1 MGLFSK
7 TKEAQTIY
15 LEKASHAQVRKDIQS
30 DEINLQLKSIS
41 FTEDDMKLISVFQPV
56 IIENIDLLVDSFYKT
71 IYEVAELRMLIEKH
85 STIEKLRA
93 TLTHHLQEMFNG
105 VMDDAFMEKRF
116 RVAKVHYMIGLQPK
130 WYFCAFQNV
139 QNSIISLVY
148 EKVEHIADRQALIC
162 SICKIINF
170 EQQLVLEA
178 YDDENTRARELQY
191 QKVKEEV
198 KSKILTISEELAR
211 LSSNTNQSM
220 QLMSSSSREFNTT
233 VNSNNKQS
241 QRTRELAKDGQERL
255 KELTKNIHT
264 ISVHTSDVERNIQA
278 LNDSF
283 KQITEF
289 VGLVQDIADQT
300 NLLSLNSAI
309 EAARAGEHGR
319 GFAVVADEVRKLA
332 DQTKK
337 SITEIYTIVN
347 TSSKFMKEA
356 VKSIENVQEV
366 VQSGEESSSI
376 TQSSF
381 DNIID
386 SMDESLEG
394 TGIVEEQ
401 IEYFVRILDEIVES
415 TTKVAVSAETLN
427 ETASTL

>member
-1 MGLFSK
+1 MGFFSK
-7 TKEAQTIY
+7 SKEIKTIY
-15 LEKASHAQVRKDIQS
+15 LEKAVHAQVRKDIHS

-56 IIENIDLLVDSFYKT
+56 IIENIDFLVDSFYKT
-71 IYEVAELRMLIEKH
+71 IYEVSELRMLIEKH

-93 TLTHHLQEMFNG
+93 TLKHHLQEMFNG
-105 VMDDAFMEKRF
+105 VMDNAFMEKRF

-148 EKVEHIADRQALIC
+148 ENVEHIADRQALIS

-178 YDDENTRARELQY
+178 YDNENTRARESQY

-198 KSKILTISEELAR
+198 KSKILIISEELAR

-220 QLMSSSSREFNTT
+220 QQISSSSREFNTT

-264 ISVHTSDVERNIQA
+264 ISVHTSDVEKNIQA

-289 VGLVQDIADQT
+289 VGLVQEIADQT

-401 IEYFVRILDEIVES
+401 ISSFVRILDEIVES

>member
-1 MGLFSK
+1 M
-7 TKEAQTIY
+7 
-15 LEKASHAQVRKDIQS
+15 
-30 DEINLQLKSIS
+30 
-41 FTEDDMKLISVFQPV
+41 
-56 IIENIDLLVDSFYKT
+56 
-71 IYEVAELRMLIEKH
+71 
-85 STIEKLRA
+85 
-93 TLTHHLQEMFNG
+93 
-105 VMDDAFMEKRF
+105 
-116 RVAKVHYMIGLQPK
+116 
-130 WYFCAFQNV
+130 
-139 QNSIISLVY
+139 
-148 EKVEHIADRQALIC
+148 
-162 SICKIINF
+162 
-170 EQQLVLEA
+170 QQ
-178 YDDENTRARELQY
+178 
-191 QKVKEEV
+191 
-198 KSKILTISEELAR
+198 I
-211 LSSNTNQSM
+211 
-220 QLMSSSSREFNTT
+220 SSSSREFNTT

-264 ISVHTSDVERNIQA
+264 ISVHTSDVEKNIQA

-289 VGLVQDIADQT
+289 VGLVQEIADQT

-401 IEYFVRILDEIVES
+401 ISSFVRILDEIVES